1 MTFGSKILFAGI
13 FTLALAAGYFIFSGP
28 TATHEMTGEA
38 MRHSEHVMV
47 ITSEREYLEQMVP
60 HHEEAIASAQKIVEV
75 GGTLRPIRDL
85 SKKIIESQNSEIS
98 KMKEWYQTWYEI
110 PYENTAVYSPMMR
123 DLSELSGTEADKIF
137 LEDMIL
143 HHEAAVKA
151 SETVLRLSTRKET
164 AEFANSIIV
173 TQSEE
178 IALITELLGLLPN

>member
-1 MTFGSKILFAGI
+1 MKLSSKIFLAVIFIFA
-13 FTLALAAGYFIFSGP
+13 LVLGYFIFSGP
-28 TATHEMTGEA
+28 SATHKMSGED
-38 MRHSEHVMV
+38 MSPSEHIMV
-47 ITSEREYLEQMVP
+47 ITSEREYLEHMIP
-60 HHEEAIASAQKIVEV
+60 HHEEAIASAQKIAEV

-85 SKKIIESQNSEIS
+85 SKKIIDSQNSEIS

-123 DLSELSGTEADKIF
+123 DLSELTGVEADKIF

-164 AEFANSIIV
+164 AEFANSIIATQNEEV
-173 TQSEE
+173 TFMM
-178 IALITELLGLLPN
+178 ELLGLLPK